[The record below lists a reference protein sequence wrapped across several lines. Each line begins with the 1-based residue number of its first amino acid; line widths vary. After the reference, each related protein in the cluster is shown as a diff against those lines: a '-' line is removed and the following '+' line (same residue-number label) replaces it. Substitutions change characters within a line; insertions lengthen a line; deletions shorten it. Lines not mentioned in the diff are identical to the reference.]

1 MNMNNKKIAITS
13 NTSWYLYNFRK
24 NTIISLIEAGFKVYT
39 VSPVDNYSKKL
50 KELGAEHINIKIDS
64 ASKNPLI

>member
-1 MNMNNKKIAITS
+1 MNNKNYIKKIAITS

-39 VSPVDNYSKKL
+39 ISPVDNYSKKL
-50 KELGAEHINIKIDS
+50 KELGAEHIKLIQPVKI
-64 ASKNPLI
+64 L